1 MSDNSG
7 WLLRASAAVADKPVG
22 HQVHALRCL
31 FDELLA
37 AYTDAQFKLETAS
50 ELLKEAVKD
59 RDGYARDCKV
69 LRAALHDDM
78 WS

>member
-1 MSDNSG
+1 MT
-7 WLLRASAAVADKPVG
+7 ADKPKS
-22 HQVHALRCL
+22 HQLHALRCL

-37 AYTDAQFKLETAS
+37 AYTDAQFRLETAS
-50 ELLKEAVKD
+50 ELLQEAVKD

-78 WS
+78 WSET